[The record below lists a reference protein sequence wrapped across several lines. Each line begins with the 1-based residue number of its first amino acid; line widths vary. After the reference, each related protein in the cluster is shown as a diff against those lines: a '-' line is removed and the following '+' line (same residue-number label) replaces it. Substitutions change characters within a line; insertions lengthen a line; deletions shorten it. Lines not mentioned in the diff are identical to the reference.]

1 MTTSLIERW
10 TRAGLPIIRFFQRV
24 MPITLANK
32 LIKLGAARVKLDAGL
47 IREIVIAN
55 GVRCEWIIPKQS
67 RKDHVL
73 LYLHGGGF
81 VFRLTPPHIKMC
93 AFLAQNSGLQIL
105 MVDYRTAPQNP
116 YPAAL
121 DDCTSVYFWLIKQG
135 IHAQNIVVA
144 GDSAGGNLT
153 LTMLMKLRDAG
164 HPLPAAAAC
173 LSPVTDLTS
182 KANFGKEFKDP
193 LIPSRTA
200 NFYRQSYLG
209 NNDSQNHLISPINGN
224 LKGLP
229 PLLIHVGEEE
239 RLRDDAIR
247 FTHVA
252 KSAGVV
258 VRLEIYPR
266 MWHVWQ
272 INLALP
278 QAIQSLDDMAQF
290 FNTHL

>member
-1 MTTSLIERW
+1 
-10 TRAGLPIIRFFQRV
+10 
-24 MPITLANK
+24 MPITLANM
-32 LIKLGAARVKLDAGL
+32 LIKLGTARVKLDAEL
-47 IREIVIAN
+47 LRETVIADR
-55 GVRCEWIIPKQS
+55 VPCEWIAPVHN
-67 RKDHVL
+67 RKDQVL

-93 AFLAQNSGLQIL
+93 ACLAQKSGLRTL

-121 DDCTSVYFWLIKQG
+121 DDCTSVYLWLIKQG

-153 LTMLMKLRDAG
+153 LAMLMRLRDAG
-164 HPLPAAAAC
+164 YPLPSAAAC

-193 LIPSRTA
+193 LIPYRTA
-200 NFYRQSYLG
+200 NFYRQSYVG
-209 NNDSQNHLISPINGN
+209 NNDSHNHLISPIYGN

-239 RLRDDAIR
+239 RLREDALH
-247 FTHVA
+247 FTRAA

-266 MWHVWQ
+266 MWHVFQ
-272 INLALP
+272 INLSLP
-278 QAIQSLDDMAQF
+278 QAIQSLNDMAHF
-290 FNTHL
+290 FKGHLLSD